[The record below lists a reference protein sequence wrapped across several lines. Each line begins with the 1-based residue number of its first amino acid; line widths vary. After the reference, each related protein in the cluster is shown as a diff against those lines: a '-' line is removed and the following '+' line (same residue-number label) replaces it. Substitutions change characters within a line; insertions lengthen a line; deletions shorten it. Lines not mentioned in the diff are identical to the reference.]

1 MVKKYFEEQTTVNV
15 LIFFAIIADKFCE
28 MTKDIFKWN
37 LNLIDVF
44 VQLQNTKTFVN
55 KFV

>member
-1 MVKKYFEEQTTVNV
+1 MCYF
-15 LIFFAIIADKFCE
+15 FFAIIADKFCE

-44 VQLQNTKTFVN
+44 FVQLQNTKTFVN